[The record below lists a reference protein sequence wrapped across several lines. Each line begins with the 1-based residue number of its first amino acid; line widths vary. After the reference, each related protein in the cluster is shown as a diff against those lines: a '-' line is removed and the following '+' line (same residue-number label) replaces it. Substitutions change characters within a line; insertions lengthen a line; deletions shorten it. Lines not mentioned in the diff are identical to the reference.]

1 MNQGRIWCVV
11 NPTVGLPLFLG
22 SVALTSLVVHASVMS
37 HTTWMSNYWQGKA
50 ARVALNTS
58 AAGQTASIG
67 NSGVSMTVTQV
78 PGTSAASPA
87 SFVITVTPSPVAA
100 KTLPASFTPATHS
113 PPTAPVRSASAS

>member
-11 NPTVGLPLFLG
+11 SPTVGLPLFLG

-50 ARVALNTS
+50 ARVTQNTT
-58 AAGQTASIG
+58 ATGQTASIG

-78 PGTSAASPA
+78 PGASAAAPA
-87 SFVITVTPSPVAA
+87 SFVITVTPSATVA
-100 KTLPASFTPATHS
+100 KTLPASFTLLPHAPA
-113 PPTAPVRSASAS
+113 PAPVRSASAG